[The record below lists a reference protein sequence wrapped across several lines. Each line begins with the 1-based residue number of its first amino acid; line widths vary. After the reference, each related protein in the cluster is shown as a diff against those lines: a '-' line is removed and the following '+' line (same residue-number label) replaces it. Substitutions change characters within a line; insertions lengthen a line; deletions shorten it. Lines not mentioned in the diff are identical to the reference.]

1 MFDDH
6 EIRNNFDG
14 GSQDPGFTTAI
25 ASWWRFLGARNPP
38 PPRAA
43 PRGALYY
50 VFHYG
55 DVGVFVLDVRSHRW
69 KAPPGG
75 GGGSMLGTAQL
86 DCLQRFL
93 LGTEAGSRKVRLRV
107 VVSAVPFTLNA
118 GEMSSSR
125 RRQLA
130 LLNATIADM
139 ESDGWRQFP
148 AERQQILRW
157 MHEAQMP
164 VLLLSGDMH
173 WAGVFNAG
181 GVVEVSASPIAQV
194 AALAE
199 CVRGGVRARLHLKRP
214 GPRTGWRE
222 WNCRC
227 DDAYASRP
235 CP

>member
-1 MFDDH
+1 
-6 EIRNNFDG
+6 
-14 GSQDPGFTTAI
+14 
-25 ASWWRFLGARNPP
+25 
-38 PPRAA
+38 
-43 PRGALYY
+43 
-50 VFHYG
+50 
-55 DVGVFVLDVRSHRW
+55 
-69 KAPPGG
+69 
-75 GGGSMLGTAQL
+75 
-86 DCLQRFL
+86 

-199 CVRGGVRARLHLKRP
+199 CVRVC
-214 GPRTGWRE
+214 T
-222 WNCRC
+222 
-227 DDAYASRP
+227 
-235 CP
+235 